1 MYKKILVALDNSP
14 ADQTMLPHIAELAK
28 IHHSDLL
35 LVHVADGWVAR
46 NFDQFALKESE
57 EMIKDR
63 KYLEITAKQLRNKQ
77 LHVKTHLALG
87 EPSQEIL
94 KLAAEQKC
102 DLIAMTSHGHR
113 FFADIFFGSTI
124 EEVRHQS
131 PIPLLIHPQPSQ
143 PHF

>member
-1 MYKKILVALDNSP
+1 MYKKILVALENSS
-14 ADQTMLPHIAELAK
+14 ADQCLLPHISELAQF
-28 IHHSDLL
+28 HQSHLL

-46 NFDQFALKESE
+46 HYNELLLNESE

-63 KYLEITAKQLRNKQ
+63 QYLEEAANSLKEKGLQVSTY
-77 LHVKTHLALG
+77 LALG

-94 KLAAEQKC
+94 DVAKKEHC

-113 FFADIFFGSTI
+113 FLADIFYGSTI

-131 PIPLLIHPQPSQ
+131 SIPLLIVKWIQR
-143 PHF
+143 